1 MKRTEIGSWTV
12 ATWCALF
19 LTACGGG
26 EPDPVAEAVQPQPAA
41 EAAPPQ
47 EALPEQVAATPAED
61 PVPFQDLAAAEMLNL
76 NQRWTGDYEELA
88 ERRFLRVLVPFSRT
102 LYYLDGPEQKGIAYE
117 TLRELEGQL
126 PRIGESKV
134 RPKIVIIPTTRDRL
148 LPALAEGYGDV
159 AIGAFTVTDLRRETV
174 EFSAPTMAGIE
185 DVVITRKDA
194 AAIVSEVDLSGR
206 EIHVRR
212 DSGYYDDLVA
222 LNARLESGGATPVSI
237 QEVDAHLED
246 EDVLQMVDAG
256 LIPATVGKRPIAD
269 FWAQL

>member
-19 LTACGGG
+19 LLTACGGG
-26 EPDPVAEAVQPQPAA
+26 EPDPVPEAAQPPPAA

-47 EALPEQVAATPAED
+47 EALPEQVAETPAED
-61 PVPFQDLAAAEMLNL
+61 PMPFQDLAAADILNL
-76 NQRWTGDYEELA
+76 NQRWTGDYDELA

-117 TLRELEGQL
+117 TLRELESQL

-159 AIGAFTVTDLRRETV
+159 AIGAFTVTDLRREIV

-185 DVVITRKDA
+185 NVVVTGKDA
-194 AAIVSEVDLSGR
+194 PADVDGSR
-206 EIHVRR
+206 SRR
-212 DSGYYDDLVA
+212 D
-222 LNARLESGGATPVSI
+222 ARFTCSVRAATTRISS
-237 QEVDAHLED
+237 
-246 EDVLQMVDAG
+246 
-256 LIPATVGKRPIAD
+256 R
-269 FWAQL
+269 